1 MFPSSA
7 EGWGKKEHCTK
18 RGILTILGTHC
29 QNLHLKMTNVIKGV
43 LSGQEK
49 ICINYENGKNLIEKM
64 CMFVW
69 WRETWYENYYN
80 SRNQIYPEKEWSR
93 VLFKLYATDTLDIVK
108 LASDTNLEHQSG
120 LYNVLSESRSMFNFY
135 LFVYS

>member
-43 LSGQEK
+43 LSGQDK
-49 ICINYENGKNLIEKM
+49 ICINYENGKKSNWKNVHVCLMKGN
-64 CMFVW
+64 FVW
-69 WRETWYENYYN
+69 
-80 SRNQIYPEKEWSR
+80 
-93 VLFKLYATDTLDIVK
+93 KLL
-108 LASDTNLEHQSG
+108 
-120 LYNVLSESRSMFNFY
+120 
-135 LFVYS
+135 